1 MEIHT
6 PALAN
11 FMAGFKRHEPVI
23 VDSTAMMAYKT
34 CPRKY
39 FYQIVL
45 GFRPKSDAPYFAF
58 GSAYHK
64 FRETLEHQILLGA
77 KENEAFVTALTIA
90 IAYAEKHL
98 PKQVSDTKWDF
109 LTLERLKASCAEA
122 FKHWLAERIAGKI
135 KVIASEQP
143 FTLQMDDG
151 TWIAGRA
158 DQIVEWNRELW
169 GRDFKTSSMTG
180 PWYSRGL
187 EPNDQFTRYTWAE
200 SKLQGWNPNDSTT
213 QRYQVKGQIIEVL
226 HNSKKD
232 GPRIEVFTTTRT
244 QSQLRRW
251 ELEHGFWVQIIKKS
265 RDEDMYP
272 MNEKSCNFCEF
283 HSVCKAP
290 TESGQMSQLKTYF
303 KVQPWDCTNVPD

>member
-1 MEIHT
+1 METHK
-6 PALAN
+6 PAIAN

-23 VDSTAMMAYKT
+23 IDSTAMMAYKT
-34 CPRKY
+34 CPRFY
-39 FYQIVL
+39 FYTMVL
-45 GFRPKSDAPYFAF
+45 GFRPKEDAPYFAF
-58 GSAYHK
+58 GAAYHK
-64 FRETLEHQILLGA
+64 FRESLEREILRGVH
-77 KENEAFVTALTIA
+77 EIEAFNTALSVAVT
-90 IAYAEKHL
+90 YATEHL

-109 LTLERLKASCAEA
+109 LTVERLRLSCSEA
-122 FKHWLAERIAGKI
+122 FKHWLAERINGKI
-135 KVIASEQP
+135 KVVAYEQP

-158 DQIVEWNRELW
+158 DQIVEWNGAVW

-200 SKLQGWNPNDSTT
+200 SKLHGWNPSDSKT
-213 QRYQVKGQIIEVL
+213 QPLQVKGQIIEVL

-232 GPRIEVFTTTRT
+232 GPRIEVYTTQRT

-251 ELEHGFWVQIIKKS
+251 ELEHHFWKEMIDKS

-272 MNEKSCNFCEF
+272 MNEKACNFCQF